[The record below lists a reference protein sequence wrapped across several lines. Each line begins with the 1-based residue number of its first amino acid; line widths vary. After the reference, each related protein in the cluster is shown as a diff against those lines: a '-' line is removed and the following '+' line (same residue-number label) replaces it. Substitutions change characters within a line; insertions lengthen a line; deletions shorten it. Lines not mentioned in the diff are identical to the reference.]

1 MRGISSVRGRVRGWV
16 RGCVRDA
23 CAYMC
28 GGGGGG
34 GDYRNRFMF
43 DSIVQPHGPTSHTGR
58 TERGVGGWRVN

>member
-34 GDYRNRFMF
+34 EITGIVSC
-43 DSIVQPHGPTSHTGR
+43 SIASYSRMDQQAIREGLSGGS
-58 TERGVGGWRVN
+58 EVGG